1 MKVVGQLMHTLPI
14 GWVEP
19 EDVANAV
26 LFLASDEA
34 RYVTGVT
41 LPVDGG
47 SCLKP
52 MRCGTSAREVS
63 SANSRREPGYRSARI

>member
-1 MKVVGQLMHTLPI
+1 MIGPDDMKVVGQLMHTLPI

-19 EDVANAV
+19 EDIANAV

-34 RYVTGVT
+34 RYITGVT

-47 SCLKP
+47 SCLK
-52 MRCGTSAREVS
+52 
-63 SANSRREPGYRSARI
+63 

>member
-1 MKVVGQLMHTLPI
+1 MKVVGQMMHTLPI

-34 RYVTGVT
+34 RYITGVA

-47 SCLKP
+47 SCLK
-52 MRCGTSAREVS
+52 
-63 SANSRREPGYRSARI
+63 